1 MRPPGPVY
9 MLSLWNSAWMLRL
22 GTMIVSISLKI
33 EALPRSNEVVISS
46 GSSLHKLGL
55 VTCSLPLPKLA
66 LKVVPKLLLWLLGA

>member
-1 MRPPGPVY
+1 MTPPGPVY
-9 MLSLWNSAWMLRL
+9 MLSLWNSARMLRL

-55 VTCSLPLPKLA
+55 ATCSPPLSKLA
-66 LKVVPKLLLWLLGA
+66 LKVVLKLLLWLLGA